1 MTPQDEA
8 NRRRVY
14 DAISALKVACK
25 DSHKP
30 GPGGSRI
37 CICGASCGGSA
48 ACTGLRFL
56 KDALRYPDTEYAQY
70 VREIL

>member
-1 MTPQDEA
+1 MTPQEET

-14 DAISALKVACK
+14 DAVSALKTACRG
-25 DSHKP
+25 SHTA

-48 ACTGLRFL
+48 ACTGLSII
-56 KDALRYPDTEYAQY
+56 KDAIRYPHTEFAQY